1 MFGLGTVSMSSSD
14 TSTPQSS
21 IESISAS
28 KAKELREE
36 IRNLV
41 EELRDRKRVREI
53 DYA

>member
-1 MFGLGTVSMSSSD
+1 MSSSD
-14 TSTPQSS
+14 TSTPQTS
-21 IESISAS
+21 IESIPAG